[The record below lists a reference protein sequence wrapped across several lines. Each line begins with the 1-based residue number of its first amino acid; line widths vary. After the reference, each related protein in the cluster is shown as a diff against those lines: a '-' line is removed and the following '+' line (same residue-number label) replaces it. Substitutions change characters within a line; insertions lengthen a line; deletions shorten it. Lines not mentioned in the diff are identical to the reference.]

1 MANHVSFGVRFEQIN
16 DAAKAK
22 WKELSDRLVQ
32 ENYEYWMGDLW
43 VDGKE
48 GSPSS
53 EDVREY
59 SWTTEHVGPK
69 WCYIQDFDDEGFS
82 GYSAWS
88 APEPALEW
96 ILDQLVE
103 HDPKLITSF
112 YYDDEM
118 PNFYGVYV
126 YEGNECYD
134 GFEDDYDDKMN
145 RVFEEHPHLKE
156 KWNVDE
162 EEWADEESEDE
173 FRDVMYDVINDVQSN
188 EVAECIKYIKEGWEE
203 ESVGC

>member
-1 MANHVSFGVRFEQIN
+1 MANHVSYSVRFEEMN

-22 WKELSDRLVQ
+22 WKELSDRLVK

-43 VDGKE
+43 VYKDG
-48 GSPSS
+48 PVNS

-69 WCYIQDFDDEGFS
+69 WCYIQDFDEEGFS

-88 APEPALEW
+88 APEPALQW
-96 ILDQLVE
+96 ILDQMSEL
-103 HDPKLITSF
+103 DPNMITSF

-118 PNFYGVYV
+118 PNFYGAYV

-134 GFEDDYDDKMN
+134 GFEDDYDDMME
-145 RVFEEHPHLKE
+145 RVWVQYPHLKE
-156 KWNVDE
+156 KWDADE
-162 EEWADEESEDE
+162 EDFKDEESEEE
-173 FRDVMYDVINDVQSN
+173 FRDVMYEVIHDAQSE
-188 EVAECIKYIKEGWEE
+188 EVAQAIQYIKENR
-203 ESVGC
+203 ESE